1 MDIHVS
7 GLVDTEG
14 SVVTDC
20 RKGTHISFFTPMRG
34 EDNALL
40 PWLFKQKIILMLV
53 DQSEHGQHIAKLFQP
68 ATVDLTHVAFESYLR
83 LSLHTEMK
91 VATGFPE
98 FVPSS
103 VLEDPS
109 YSRRQNKVHV
119 A

>member
-1 MDIHVS
+1 MCVC
-7 GLVDTEG
+7 VRMCVCVCEC
-14 SVVTDC
+14 VCVC
-20 RKGTHISFFTPMRG
+20 
-34 EDNALL
+34 
-40 PWLFKQKIILMLV
+40 V
-53 DQSEHGQHIAKLFQP
+53 CVCVLFQP
-68 ATVDLTHVAFESYLR
+68 AVVDPTYVAFESYLR

-109 YSRRQNKVHV
+109 YSRRQNKVHI